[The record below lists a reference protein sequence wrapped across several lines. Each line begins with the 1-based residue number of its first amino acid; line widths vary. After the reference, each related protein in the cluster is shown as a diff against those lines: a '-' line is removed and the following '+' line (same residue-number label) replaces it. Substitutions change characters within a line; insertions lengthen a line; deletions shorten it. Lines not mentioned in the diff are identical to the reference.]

1 MKAQCSCGRVL
12 RSRSGRAHHGRVC
25 PVERARA
32 AAFVAAIEQGRDP
45 HAAAAAAVLEATA
58 RMLS

>member
-1 MKAQCSCGRVL
+1 MKVQCVCGRVL
-12 RSRSGRAHHGRVC
+12 RSRSGHAHHGRSC

-32 AAFVAAIEQGRDP
+32 DAFVAAIEQGRDP
-45 HAAAAAAVLEATA
+45 HAAAAAAVSEVTA